1 MKDIFHLDDANQQ
14 DLAAEEAE
22 SAANPWPEPGEEKEE
37 RFSGASADPI
47 DEPEAPADI
56 YVLSPIEVRVL
67 ACLIEKEKTVP
78 QSYPLTLQYL
88 TLACNQASSRDPV
101 MQLEEGEVSFA
112 ARSLQQKGLVQSP
125 PSARAERYSHHAHRA
140 YDLSPAALAAICIL
154 MLRGPQTASEIFQR
168 GKRIHPFTGKEE
180 VEAALNVLMQ
190 RQPALACHHKS
201 PGRGLR
207 YIHCL
212 LSASSPLPAAAN
224 AIPLAMPPA
233 MPKAA
238 PDASP
243 TERPSIQPPSGAN
256 PQLTEA
262 LEHLNQQMERLIDRL
277 DRLEQHLEGM
287 AADSAPLTEASGGDH
302 RRSSS

>member
-22 SAANPWPEPGEEKEE
+22 SAANPWPEPGEGKEK

-56 YVLSPIEVRVL
+56 YLLSPIEARVL

-88 TLACNQASSRDPV
+88 TLACNQMSSRDPV

-125 PSARAERYSHHAHRA
+125 PSARTERYSHRAHQA
-140 YDLSPAALAAICIL
+140 YDLSPATLAAICIL
-154 MLRGPQTASEIFQR
+154 MLRGSQTASEIFQR
-168 GKRIHPFTGKEE
+168 GKRIHPFSGKEE
-180 VEAALNVLMQ
+180 VESALNALMQ
-190 RQPALACHHKS
+190 RQPPLACHHKS

-212 LSASSPLPAAAN
+212 SSASSPLPAAA
-224 AIPLAMPPA
+224 ATAMPLAMS
-233 MPKAA
+233 KTA
-238 PDASP
+238 PNASP
-243 TERPSIQPPSGAN
+243 VEQPSVQPPSSAN

-262 LEHLNQQMERLIDRL
+262 LEHLNQQIGRLIDRL

-287 AADSAPLTEASGGDH
+287 AADSTPLTEASGDGDH
-302 RRSSS
+302 RRGSS